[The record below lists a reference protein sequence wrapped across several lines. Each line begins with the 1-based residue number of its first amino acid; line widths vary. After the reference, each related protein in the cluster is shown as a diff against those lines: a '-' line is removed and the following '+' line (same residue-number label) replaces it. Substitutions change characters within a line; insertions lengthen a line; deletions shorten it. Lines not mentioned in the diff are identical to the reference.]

1 MDDEV
6 NESKRMLVSV
16 ADNGQ
21 GVFASGAAN
30 DSSKRRGGG
39 LYCVCVDGLSLTA
52 YIFRYIYV

>member
-39 LYCVCVDGLSLTA
+39 CIVCVLM
-52 YIFRYIYV
+52 VCH